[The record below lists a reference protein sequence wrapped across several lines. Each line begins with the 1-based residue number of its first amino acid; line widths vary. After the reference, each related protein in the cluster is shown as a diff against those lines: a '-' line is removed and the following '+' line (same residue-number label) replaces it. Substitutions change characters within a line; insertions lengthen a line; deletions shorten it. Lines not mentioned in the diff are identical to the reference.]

1 MLSDDVEEFIGKGG
15 DVRIY
20 EVEKG
25 AIRRF
30 ADAVDDPNP
39 LFHDDEYARNSRN
52 GAIIAPPGFFGW
64 PTQWPAATAAAALA
78 GGGSESG
85 LGTVLAK
92 AGYTRLLD
100 GGVDYEFF
108 MPIRAG
114 DTLVVTSKLKD
125 VRERAGGTGKMAI
138 VRNESTYHNQNGNI
152 VATAIATA
160 IYR

>member
-1 MLSDDVEEFIGKGG
+1 MLSDEVKEFIGKGS
-15 DVRIY
+15 DVRIL

-39 LFHDDEYARNSRN
+39 LFRDDEYARNSRN

-64 PTQWPAATAAAALA
+64 PTQLPRGAALA
-78 GGGSESG
+78 GGGSDSG
-85 LGTVLAK
+85 LGAVLAK

-108 MPIRAG
+108 LPIRAG
-114 DTLVVTSKLKD
+114 DTLAVTSKLKD
-125 VRERAGGTGKMAI
+125 VRERAGGAGKMAI
-138 VRNESTYHNQNGNI
+138 VRNEATYHNQNGNL
-152 VATAIATA
+152 VATAISTA